1 MATDTLN
8 QVAGRGFEGID
19 PGPWARAIVAQPSG
33 LALDGPQP
41 IAVAEAKAEGSAVRR
56 LDRDAERVQTRIG
69 QDLFEFG
76 DRDGAFDEAR
86 LAHVMGLARA
96 PDGRLFMAD
105 TDTQRTKGLDAE
117 QRRIRPI
124 AGTRSAGTG
133 ADPLDELGGLAD

>member
-1 MATDTLN
+1 VAADTLN
-8 QVAGRGFEGID
+8 HVAGRGFEGID
-19 PGPWARAIVAQPSG
+19 PGPWARATVAQPSG

-41 IAVAEAKAEGSAVRR
+41 IAVAEAEGSAVRR
-56 LDRDAERVQTRIG
+56 IDRDAERVQTRIG
-69 QDLFEFG
+69 QGLFEFG

-105 TDTQRTKGLDAE
+105 TDTHRIKGLDAE

-124 AGTRSAGTG
+124 AGTGSAGAGPIRWTNRAG
-133 ADPLDELGGLAD
+133 